1 MTYNNQDPKYRHPKR
16 LRVIRF
22 LISGLCLKIFHSG
35 ARGEVLSR
43 PLKGNP
49 AEANTEPDGDYAV
62 WLGHSSVLCRQES
75 VYYLTDPIF
84 SERASPF
91 ASIGP
96 RRYSPPGMRIDE
108 LPKISFVLISH
119 NHYDHL
125 DLASVKAIYDRDRPV
140 FYVPKGLTDWFNS
153 AGIETAIEI
162 GWWESVKASH
172 LTVTSVPAQH
182 FSARTLWDRNNSH
195 WCGWVV
201 GGKKKFYYSGD
212 SGYFD
217 GFKEVGEKLGPIE
230 LAALPIGAYEPSWL
244 MRRHHLNP
252 EQALD
257 VFEQV
262 RGGKLL
268 AVHWGSFDLTYEPYD
283 EPPKR
288 LKAEAA
294 ARGYTPDT
302 VNILRVGELLQW

>member
-1 MTYNNQDPKYRHPKR
+1 MIYKNQDPKYRYPEYLKLLRFFWGSIRLKAFNSKR
-16 LRVIRF
+16 
-22 LISGLCLKIFHSG
+22 H
-35 ARGEVLSR
+35 ENVLSL
-43 PLKGNP
+43 PVYEKSLGNP
-49 AEANTEPDGDYAV
+49 TDKKGDYAV
-62 WLGHSSVLCRQES
+62 WIGHSSVLCRQES

-96 RRYSPPGMRIDE
+96 RRYSPPAMGVGD

-125 DLASVKAIYDRDRPV
+125 DLASVKAIYERDRPV
-140 FYVPKGLTDWFNS
+140 FYVPKGLGKWFDS
-153 AGIETAIEI
+153 VGIETAVEI
-162 GWWESVKASH
+162 GWWESVKQSH

-182 FSARTLWDRNNSH
+182 FSARTMWDRNNSH

-217 GFKEVGEKLGPIE
+217 GFKEVGEKFGPIE
-230 LAALPIGAYEPSWL
+230 LAALPIGAYEPSWM

-257 VFEQV
+257 VFKEV
-262 RGGKLL
+262 RGRKFL
-268 AVHWGSFDLTYEPYD
+268 AVHWGSFDLTYEPHD
-283 EPPKR
+283 EPPNR

-294 ARGYTPDT
+294 ARGYSPDT
-302 VNILRVGELLQW
+302 VNILRVGEFLQW

>member
-1 MTYNNQDPKYRHPKR
+1 MIYKNQNPKYRYPEYLK
-16 LRVIRF
+16 LIRF
-22 LISGLCLKIFHSG
+22 LLGRIFLYSIGSGR
-35 ARGEVLSR
+35 RGEILSL
-43 PLKGNP
+43 PSSGNP

-62 WLGHSSVLCRQES
+62 WIGHSSVLCRQES
-75 VYYLTDPIF
+75 VYYLTDPMF

-96 RRYSPPGMRIDE
+96 RRYSPPAMGIDE

-125 DLASVKAIYDRDRPV
+125 DLASVKAIYERDRPV
-140 FYVPKGLTDWFNS
+140 FYVPKGLGGWFAS
-153 AGIETAIEI
+153 AGVETAVEI
-162 GWWESVKASH
+162 DWWESVANSR

-217 GFKEVGEKLGPIE
+217 GFKEIGKNCGPID
-230 LAALPIGAYEPSWL
+230 LAALPIGAYEPSW
-244 MRRHHLNP
+244 MMNRHHLNP

-257 VFEQV
+257 VFEEV
-262 RGGKLL
+262 RGRKFL
-268 AVHWGSFDLTYEPYD
+268 AVHWGSFDLTYEPCD

-288 LKAEAA
+288 LKTEAA
-294 ARGYTPDT
+294 ARGYDPDT
-302 VNILRVGELLQW
+302 VNCLRVGELLPW